1 MAPRTEREKLFKNM
15 YVSFKIKL
23 YFLKIHSKLHLKEA
37 IMSGR
42 VSLQFKKRKFKKEKK
57 FLCLGKQ
64 TNISLF

>member
-1 MAPRTEREKLFKNM
+1 
-15 YVSFKIKL
+15 
-23 YFLKIHSKLHLKEA
+23 
-37 IMSGR
+37 MSGR